1 MKRVLRQ
8 ENGIVT
14 YDLVP
19 NYGRPTEMTE
29 MRGHREVTRLPIN
42 KHTCT

>member
-1 MKRVLRQ
+1 MKQDLRQ

-14 YDLVP
+14 YDLVTS
-19 NYGRPTEMTE
+19 YGRPTEMTE

>member
-1 MKRVLRQ
+1 MKQDLRQ
-8 ENGIVT
+8 EYRIVT
-14 YDLVP
+14 YDLMP